1 MSNTRHS
8 YRILV
13 KLEFSREIFKK
24 KKTLKYQISK
34 KIRPVGPGL
43 FYAEKLTDGRTDTR
57 DNSKD
62 RFLQFFLTSLKMLS
76 LGQFDSENRNFDIF
90 LIRIIR
96 NSHF

>member
-13 KLEFSREIFKK
+13 KLEFSPEILKKNPEISNFK
-24 KKTLKYQISK
+24 K

-62 RFLQFFLTSLKMLS
+62 RFLQFFNEPKNVFT
-76 LGQFDSENRNFDIF
+76 RAV
-90 LIRIIR
+90 
-96 NSHF
+96 